1 MIPFLK
7 TDPNAAGETLH
18 TKKMTVHEDFPA
30 LHTIFLLFILMVP
43 NFRKII
49 HLKPSTMNGTN
60 FIKQALPAFQ
70 IKVEEKICPKKG
82 QAPKTQVIILK
93 L

>member
-1 MIPFLK
+1 MILFLK
-7 TDPNAAGETLH
+7 TDPNVPMKTLH
-18 TKKMTVHEDFPA
+18 SKKMTAHEDFSTV
-30 LHTIFLLFILMVP
+30 HTIDLFFLFLID

-70 IKVEEKICPKKG
+70 IKAEEKICPKKG
-82 QAPKTQVIILK
+82 QTPTIQVIT
-93 L
+93 